1 MSKSTKE
8 NIRLMIIDDDPDDR
22 MFFIEA
28 VKEVDENIECSW
40 AKNGIEALQK
50 LRNEALPL
58 PDYIFL
64 DLRMPGISGKKC
76 LLEIKSDA
84 RLKDIPV
91 IIYSTSRELEESQE
105 LQELGAVHFISK
117 PSQPEEIYY
126 VVACVLE
133 EQIWQSGGTG
143 S

>member
-1 MSKSTKE
+1 
-8 NIRLMIIDDDPDDR
+8 MIIDDDPDDR

>member
-91 IIYSTSRELEESQE
+91 IIYSTSRELEESEE
-105 LQELGAVHFISK
+105 LKESGAVHFISK

-133 EQIWQSGGTG
+133 EQLWQSGRTEG
-143 S
+143 